1 MKLSIGVILCL
12 SGGAAAFV
20 HPTQPTS
27 ALTKLSMASE
37 PNMDDRRS
45 FVTKVRADLMVVA
58 VCFVENFVGVL
69 GGIHHLFVCSHTLLL
84 ASLQLIRL
92 VPQQLLLR
100 LRL

>member
-1 MKLSIGVILCL
+1 MKLSIGAILCL

-45 FVTKVRADLMVVA
+45 FVTKVRADLMVIA

-69 GGIHHLFVCSHTLLL
+69 GGIRAPPSARRELPPPFICLLTYVVACL
-84 ASLQLIRL
+84 S
-92 VPQQLLLR
+92 PTH
-100 LRL
+100 